1 MALIV
6 DIPAKNRPSS
16 SVSYIAGKL
25 RFEMIQLPEPA
36 ECSRD
41 QRLTVKGIAM
51 YKLVILIEPLEDQ
64 ETFDDNWPE
73 FLHHAER
80 MPGLL
85 SETSGHVDPFL
96 YGSQEYA
103 RMHELY
109 FNSREDA
116 QSALTSAHGRAA
128 GALLQRITW
137 GRVCLFLADHRQDD
151 IENISRYT
159 RQNDQTEES

>member
-1 MALIV
+1 M
-6 DIPAKNRPSS
+6 
-16 SVSYIAGKL
+16 SYIAVIL
-25 RFEMIQLPEPA
+25 RLEMLQLPELG
-36 ECSRD
+36 ERSRD
-41 QRLTVKGIAM
+41 HQLTVRGIAM

-64 ETFDDNWPE
+64 ETLDEYWPE

-85 SETSGHVDPFL
+85 SETSSHVDAFL
-96 YGSQEYA
+96 YGSQEYI

-109 FNSREDA
+109 FISREDA

-128 GALLQRITW
+128 GALLQRITG
-137 GRVCLFLADHRQDD
+137 GRLCLFLADHRQDD

-159 RQNDQTEES
+159 RQNDPTEET

>member
-1 MALIV
+1 MS
-6 DIPAKNRPSS
+6 D
-16 SVSYIAGKL
+16 IAGRL
-25 RFEMIQLPEPA
+25 RVEMLQLPEPG

-41 QRLTVKGIAM
+41 QQLALKGIVM

-64 ETFDDNWPE
+64 EAFDEYWPE

-85 SETSGHVDPFL
+85 SETSSHADAFL
-96 YGSQEYA
+96 YGSQEYI

-116 QSALTSAHGRAA
+116 QSALTSAHGKAA
-128 GALLQRITW
+128 GALLQRITR
-137 GRVCLFLADHRQDD
+137 GRLCLFLADHRQDD

-159 RQNDQTEES
+159 RQNDPAEET